1 MKAGLSHVTWQVKRP
16 TPLLDWERCCCFLAT
31 LPLPV
36 HLCIALSCHYVVT
49 HTCDSQAK
57 PSQDAGCGK
66 ALLDNIIAFN
76 GVFLCLSI
84 INSLYFK
91 HYISIHNRFLLL
103 STRVIIWQC
112 MKTFLL
118 MRFPCYMPTFRLQA
132 TTNTNTK
139 QSATYTLLIRENIV
153 IKRKKYLS
161 LKNKIFI
168 L

>member
-36 HLCIALSCHYVVT
+36 HLCIALSRHYVVT
-49 HTCDSQAK
+49 HTCDFQAK

-91 HYISIHNRFLLL
+91 HYISIQNRFLLL
-103 STRVIIWQC
+103 SPRVIIWQW
-112 MKTFLL
+112 MKRFLL
-118 MRFPCYMPTFRLQA
+118 MRFPYVLHAHFRITSHHKHRQTPNRA
-132 TTNTNTK
+132 QHIHYWSEK
-139 QSATYTLLIRENIV
+139 TL
-153 IKRKKYLS
+153 
-161 LKNKIFI
+161 
-168 L
+168 